1 MRTATDIHSPTS
13 VSFERRYFY
22 PWVYYPVQLLVQE
35 IPTETRVCYSAATL
49 LHCHSEVSNL
59 GCAKLSLLYSCLG
72 TVHIFNTIVDYI
84 SRFDMY
90 SIIMVESSKSY
101 ITLSLTT
108 CTVTLSLSWPTV
120 FMPFNGPINSQTVP
134 CLHML
139 LNIYIYI

>member
-1 MRTATDIHSPTS
+1 
-13 VSFERRYFY
+13 
-22 PWVYYPVQLLVQE
+22 
-35 IPTETRVCYSAATL
+35 
-49 LHCHSEVSNL
+49 
-59 GCAKLSLLYSCLG
+59 
-72 TVHIFNTIVDYI
+72 
-84 SRFDMY
+84 MY

-139 LNIYIYI
+139 LNIYIYNEYIISIYIYQHIYICISVYIYSAAYVDKAPTTYIYNTHILYRYITY